1 MSPVTFYSQL
11 FTQTRRQA
19 PADLERPG
27 QQFLV
32 RAGYIHPVAGG
43 TPLLPP
49 LGARAMNRMRERLR
63 AGLEALGGMEI
74 LLPPAS
80 DTQNGNAAFQ
90 YDALLDF
97 LSVHL
102 RSHRQLPALWY
113 AISQRPQETPQRGGG
128 LLSSRF
134 HTVLEVFNLNGEETA
149 LERGSA
155 DLTGVLVGFLRRLSL
170 PLTGGEDLPFA
181 GLQAGQAWMIP
192 MDIGEETMLTCE
204 ECGYTATPSAARFA
218 RPEPVATSPLPLEKV
233 ATPECKTIADLA
245 KFLGISESQ
254 TAKAVF
260 FTARRQGKEDLI
272 FAVVRGD
279 REVNE
284 AAIRRMTGAEA
295 LSPAPEEAIRAAGAE
310 PGYASPIGLKGV
322 QVIVDVEIPQT
333 PNLVAGANEAG
344 YHLLNTVYGRD
355 YTASQVAEIALAQA
369 GYACP
374 ECGEPLNQTHGMILG
389 RSMRFSA
396 NFIREQGLNYFDTSG
411 QARPLWLEVHTLNLT
426 RAFACLAELQQDSYG
441 LILPSPA
448 SPFDV
453 HVVVLPGKDNQV
465 QAALPALLERLEAMN
480 LDVLVDDRAESP
492 GVKFNDADLI
502 GIPVR
507 LTLSERSLQQG
518 GIEVR
523 RRSAGERETIPL
535 EDLTQWILY
544 TLSAGEP

>member
-32 RAGYIHPVAGG
+32 RAGYLHPVAGG

-49 LGARAMNRMRERLR
+49 LGARAIRRMRERLF
-63 AGLEALGGMEI
+63 AGLQSLGGMEI
-74 LLPPAS
+74 LLPSAS
-80 DTQNGNAAFQ
+80 DVQNGNVTFG
-90 YDALLDF
+90 YDALMDF

-113 AISQRPQETPQRGGG
+113 GLSQRPQETPQRGGG
-128 LLSSRF
+128 LLSSRS
-134 HTVLEVFNLNGEETA
+134 HTVLEVFNLNGEESA
-149 LERGSA
+149 LECSSA
-155 DLTGVLVGFLRRLSL
+155 DLAGFLVGFLRKLSL
-170 PLTGGEDLPFA
+170 PLIGGEDLPFA
-181 GLQAGQAWMIP
+181 GLQTGQAWMIP
-192 MDIGEETMLTCE
+192 LEIGEETMLTCE

-218 RPEPVATSPLPLEKV
+218 RPEPATASPLPLEKV

-245 KFLGISESQ
+245 KFLGIPESQ

-260 FTARRQGKEDLI
+260 FTARRQGKEELI

-284 AAIRRMTGAEA
+284 AAIRRVTGAEA
-295 LSPAPEEAIRAAGAE
+295 LFPATEEAIRAVGAE

-322 QVIVDVEIPQT
+322 QVIVDVEIPHT

-344 YHLLNTVYGRD
+344 YHLLHTVYGRD

-374 ECGEPLNQTHGMILG
+374 ECGEPLSETHGLIVG
-389 RSMRFSA
+389 RSVRFSA
-396 NFIREQGLNYFDTSG
+396 DFIRERGLNYFDASG

-426 RAFACLAELQQDSYG
+426 RAFACLAELRQDSYG
-441 LILPSPA
+441 LILPAWA

-453 HVVVLPGKDNQV
+453 HVVVLPGKENAV
-465 QAALPALLERLEAMN
+465 QSALPALLERLESMN

-523 RRSAGERETIPL
+523 KRSGSERETIPL
-535 EDLTQWILY
+535 EDLNPWIRT
-544 TLSAGEP
+544 TLSAGES